1 MRKVFSFMHNFI
13 KVSTVKEFLLK
24 IKQYGSDTQF
34 SSYLTSCRVVAPHP
48 AGPKALLM
56 PSLETKERD
65 QGTVTDTNDLSDRKI
80 LRV

>member
-1 MRKVFSFMHNFI
+1 MPSPI

-34 SSYLTSCRVVAPHP
+34 SGYLTSCRVVAPHP
-48 AGPKALLM
+48 AGLKALWL

-65 QGTVTDTNDLSDRKI
+65 QEKMTDTNDLSDRKI
-80 LRV
+80 LHV